1 MTERLLNDFSTRFAD
16 VEENLKRIREAIA
29 EAARKSGARKNR
41 RAVHRPFADK

>member
-29 EAARKSGARKNR
+29 EAARKSGR
-41 RAVHRPFADK
+41 RPEDLSLIHIFLS